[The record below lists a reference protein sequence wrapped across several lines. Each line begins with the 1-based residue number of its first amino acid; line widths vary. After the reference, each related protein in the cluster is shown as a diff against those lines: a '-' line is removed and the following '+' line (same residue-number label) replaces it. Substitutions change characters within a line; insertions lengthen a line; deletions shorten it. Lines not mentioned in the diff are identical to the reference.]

1 VLSGQAKKYKV
12 LTSILDG
19 YVEEGK
25 LVGRRKSF
33 YDTTTE
39 ERENQARARAFI
51 HLYLAAT
58 YGVLGFEEREHTITD
73 AGGDGG
79 IDAYHIDSD
88 RKVIDVVQ
96 AKFRVG
102 SDNFESKN
110 IAPEE
115 IAAIDLNRIMSG
127 NTDDE
132 YGKPYNGYIQA
143 FIEKIQKIPDIARY
157 GVKVT
162 ILANVKREQCVLLE
176 KLFHGDETNIVNFD
190 RCYGELV
197 LPTIRGEQHYSSSLR
212 LQMDL
217 SNKSG
222 KSKLSAEIE
231 TTQGTCDLTV
241 VLVPT
246 IEIAEVVSRYKNSL
260 LRYNPRSYLEFREQ
274 KTNAGIRS
282 SIEDVNTGDFAI
294 LNNGITV
301 ISDETFVN
309 ERVGSR
315 NKAQIELV
323 RPQIINGGQTAFTL
337 SRIYEECEPAKRD
350 KLFLGKEVAVRIITL
365 PQVDEGKKVEL
376 IKSISS
382 ATNSQTAVSTT
393 DRTASNDD
401 NRALAEVVFKKTGM
415 LYEPKRGEYSDA
427 ISKGYI
433 GKSDVIDRAIFTRI
447 MHVACGRYKL
457 GVTKKLMKNT
467 GGLIPEVDRDDDID
481 RFVKIYEI
489 FKVIVRGR
497 GTNNNARVVQNVA
510 FAFFVY
516 TLREVR
522 EDGFDPAEIAEAAG
536 ELQEMWTEFERWARK
551 KSPEFWKKRYNKITG
566 SKEDFFD
573 WTGLIGSATFPE
585 KARAYVNTLP
595 VFS

>member
-1 VLSGQAKKYKV
+1 MLSGQAKKYIV
-12 LTSILDG
+12 LTRILDG
-19 YVEEGK
+19 YVAEGK

-39 ERENQARARAFI
+39 ERANQARARAFI

-58 YGVLGFEEREHTITD
+58 YGVLGFEDRENTITD

-79 IDAYHIDSD
+79 IDAYHIDCD

-127 NTDDE
+127 NADDE
-132 YGKPYNGYIQA
+132 QGKPYNGYIQA

-157 GVKVT
+157 RTKVT
-162 ILANVKREQCVLLE
+162 ILANVKREHCVLLE
-176 KLFHGDETNIVNFD
+176 KLFHGDETNIVNFE

-222 KSKLSAEIE
+222 NSKLNAEIE

-241 VLVPT
+241 ILVPT

-274 KTNAGIRS
+274 KTNAGIRR
-282 SIEDVNTGDFAI
+282 SIEDVSTGDFAI
-294 LNNGITV
+294 LNNGITI
-301 ISDETFVN
+301 ISDETFIN

-315 NKAQIELV
+315 NKAQVEMV

-337 SRIYEECEPAKRD
+337 SRIYEECDPMKRD
-350 KLFLGKEVAVRIITL
+350 EMFSGKEVAVRIITL
-365 PQVDEGKKVEL
+365 PQVEEDEKIEL

-382 ATNSQTAVSTT
+382 ATNSQTSVSTT

-401 NRALAEVVFKKTGM
+401 NRALAEAVFKKTGM

-433 GKSDVIDRAIFTRI
+433 NKSDVIDRAIFTRI

-457 GVTKKLMKNT
+457 GVSRKLMKNT
-467 GGLIPEVDRDDDID
+467 GGLIPEVDSHDDID

-489 FKVIVRGR
+489 FKAVVGSKGI
-497 GTNNNARVVQNVA
+497 NNNARVVQNVA

-516 TLREVR
+516 TLLEAQ
-522 EDGFDPAEIAEAAG
+522 EYEYDQTKIAGVVAAS
-536 ELQEMWTEFERWARK
+536 QEKWLDFEEWAK
-551 KSPEFWKKRYNKITG
+551 SNSPEFWINRYNKSTN
-566 SKEDFFD
+566 SKVKIFD
-573 WTGLIGSATFPE
+573 WPGFIGSATFPE
-585 KARAYVNTLP
+585 KAKGYAHTLA
-595 VFS
+595 VS